1 VVRNVETQD
10 GMNVLVLAPHTDDEA
25 LGCGGT
31 IAKHVEAG
39 DVVHTMT
46 FSSCGREDLK
56 EEAKAASAILGSTLA
71 LLDFPVRRFSEH
83 RQDILEAMVSE
94 RERFKPD
101 RVYLPCSTDI
111 HQDHRVIH
119 EEGFRAFKHTTVLG
133 YELPWNCPS
142 FYTHHFSQLPRH
154 YVEAKVAAIHAYVSQ
169 SHRVYTNRSAVYSQA
184 EVRGMQCGR
193 ILAEAFEVI
202 RWIS

>member
-1 VVRNVETQD
+1 
-10 GMNVLVLAPHTDDEA
+10 MNVLVLAPHTDDEA

-39 DVVHTMT
+39 DTVHTMT

-111 HQDHRVIH
+111 HQDHKVIH

-133 YELPWNCPS
+133 YELPWNCREFANGTFVHLSETHAEHKAAAIAQYKSQSDRP
-142 FYTHHFSQLPRH
+142 YTAQDFTWSQLRFRG
-154 YVEAKVAAIHAYVSQ
+154 VQ
-169 SHRVYTNRSAVYSQA
+169 SGSR
-184 EVRGMQCGR
+184 
-193 ILAEAFEVI
+193 LAEAFEVI